1 MDRYNAAF
9 YSFECL
15 FFQYSPHGSTVRLKL
30 LSILGAQRCLA
41 NKGFSPAKQ
50 NLGKTSRRF
59 INNLKEKIDL
69 SGISKVV
76 NITSTIE
83 NVSIDKMATIPN
95 CCGAYVITVQ
105 SGKRYVGT
113 SKTVRTRI
121 QSHRVDNDPNVTE
134 EMDKVSVYL
143 TDSLEDADIME
154 CWLIRELKPELNKR
168 HQPDAS
174 TWKEVSKDVLLSS
187 ITKELK
193 EMFDKLRDNILF
205 LPEVKEKVR
214 KGWITY
220 QISAMKNFCAIIV
233 RKDYLQIDLKVDKSN
248 FSDPNN
254 LSFKIK
260 PTQAWTFNRR
270 IEIRDDKQF
279 DGILKL
285 VMQAYKVMSSKK

>member
-1 MDRYNAAF
+1 M
-9 YSFECL
+9 
-15 FFQYSPHGSTVRLKL
+15 
-30 LSILGAQRCLA
+30 
-41 NKGFSPAKQ
+41 
-50 NLGKTSRRF
+50 
-59 INNLKEKIDL
+59 EKIDL
-69 SGISKVV
+69 SEILKVV
-76 NITSTIE
+76 NISSAIE
-83 NVSIDKMATIPN
+83 NVAINKIANIPN
-95 CCGAYVITVQ
+95 CCGAYVISVR

-143 TDSLEDADIME
+143 TNTLEDADIME

-193 EMFDKLRDNILF
+193 EIFDKLRDNILA
-205 LPEVKEKVR
+205 LPEAKEKVR

-233 RKDYLQIDLKVDKSN
+233 RKNYLQIDLKVDKSN
-248 FSDPNN
+248 FNDPNN
-254 LSFKIK
+254 LSFGIK

-270 IEIRDDKQF
+270 VEMYNDKQF
-279 DGILKL
+279 DGIFKL
-285 VMQAYKVMSSKK
+285 VMQAYNVMSSREWGGQVLL